1 MSNGENRRLVVG
13 ISGASGTIYGIRLL
27 EVLRDTPI
35 ETHLVM
41 SEAAQRVAESETG
54 FTRAQV
60 EALADAVY
68 ANDEIDAPISSG
80 SFLTI
85 GMIVAP
91 CSIKSLSAIG
101 NSYNDTLLV
110 RAADVVLKER
120 RKLVLV
126 VRETPL
132 HLGHLRLMAAVT
144 ENGAV
149 VLPPVPS
156 FYHQPET
163 IADIVDQTVGKML
176 DQFGVECHLFKRWPS
191 GRRFCGPAG
200 APPAGAPEKQGPDDP
215 PRG

>member
-1 MSNGENRRLVVG
+1 MSRGENAGERRRLVVG

-41 SEAAQRVAESETG
+41 SEAAKRVAESETSY
-54 FTRAQV
+54 TAAQV
-60 EALADAVY
+60 ESLADAVY
-68 ANDEIDAPISSG
+68 GNDEIDAPISSG
-80 SFLTI
+80 SFITA

-91 CSIKSLSAIG
+91 CSIKSLSAIAH
-101 NSYNDTLLV
+101 SYDDTLLV

-132 HLGHLRLMAAVT
+132 HLGHLRLMAEVT

-176 DQFGVECHLFKRWPS
+176 DQFGLDCHLFMRWPD
-191 GRRFCGPAG
+191 GRRSCGPAG
-200 APPAGAPEKQGPDDP
+200 AAPQGRGAEDP
-215 PRG
+215 PQG